1 MVSGVAGEPGA
12 TFFSL
17 TPDRVLDAVEVGGL
31 RCTGR
36 CLPLRAFENR
46 VYEVELEDERRLVV
60 KFYRPGRW
68 PRETILD
75 EHAFLADLTAAEV
88 PAVAPIDLGTGTTL
102 SEIGGIYYAAF
113 PKVRG
118 RSLDEL
124 DTENRRRIG
133 RTIGRMHAVG
143 ASRDAPHRP
152 RQDVKRYIS
161 EPLEVLLAGS
171 FIPEGLASR
180 YRDVAVR
187 IGEVA
192 AKMLATAR
200 VQRIHGDLHWGNILW
215 TPDPLLVD
223 FDDCLVG
230 PPVQDIWLLA
240 RGKSDE
246 ARKLREDLL
255 EGYELF
261 REFDRSSLALC
272 EPLRAMRI
280 IYMGSDVH
288 DLPRA
293 RHRVLR
299 SGEHFEPS
307 LLPVSIDVQLRL
319 FFRQHAVQEHF
330 CGAIARPHE
339 RTRRDEAET
348 HDARGRSRPS
358 PRIPGDLPGRRRISW
373 GARSRLALGAFDS
386 DPPRVSSVREFETRA
401 PAEGRQVPAGR
412 PRPSGHRHADRAR
425 EQRG

>member
-46 VYEVELEDERRLVV
+46 VYEVELDDERRLVV

-143 ASRDAPHRP
+143 ASRDAPNRP

-240 RGKSDE
+240 RGPSDE

-280 IYMGSDVH
+280 IYM
-288 DLPRA
+288 
-293 RHRVLR
+293 
-299 SGEHFEPS
+299 SGW
-307 LLPVSIDVQLRL
+307 
-319 FFRQHAVQEHF
+319 
-330 CGAIARPHE
+330 IARRWSDPSFPPAFPMFRNHNYWNQE
-339 RTRRDEAET
+339 YEELVQIAET
-348 HDARGRSRPS
+348 
-358 PRIPGDLPGRRRISW
+358 
-373 GARSRLALGAFDS
+373 LG
-386 DPPRVSSVREFETRA
+386 
-401 PAEGRQVPAGR
+401 
-412 PRPSGHRHADRAR
+412 
-425 EQRG
+425 

>member
-1 MVSGVAGEPGA
+1 MVSGVAGEPGV

-68 PRETILD
+68 SRETILD

-88 PAVAPIDLGTGTTL
+88 PAVAPIDIGTGTTL

-143 ASRDAPHRP
+143 ASRDAPHRA
-152 RQDVKRYIS
+152 RLDVKRYIS
-161 EPLEVLLAGS
+161 EPLEVLLAGN

-187 IGEVA
+187 IGEAA
-192 AKMLATAR
+192 AKALASAR

-240 RGKSDE
+240 RGNSEE

-280 IYMGSDVH
+280 IYMSGWIGRRWSD
-288 DLPRA
+288 
-293 RHRVLR
+293 
-299 SGEHFEPS
+299 PS
-307 LLPVSIDVQLRL
+307 FPPAFPMFRNHNYWNQEYEELVQ
-319 FFRQHAVQEHF
+319 
-330 CGAIARPHE
+330 I
-339 RTRRDEAET
+339 AET
-348 HDARGRSRPS
+348 
-358 PRIPGDLPGRRRISW
+358 
-373 GARSRLALGAFDS
+373 LG
-386 DPPRVSSVREFETRA
+386 
-401 PAEGRQVPAGR
+401 
-412 PRPSGHRHADRAR
+412 
-425 EQRG
+425 